1 MEDYVIIGTVLQAM
15 HMSKFKKKPK
25 HLKKYELST
34 CQTYRPNE
42 NKSISYEIPE
52 KYNYAERLSNK
63 PVKATNLKD
72 FHVNSS

>member
-42 NKSISYEIPE
+42 NKSISYEIP
-52 KYNYAERLSNK
+52 
-63 PVKATNLKD
+63 
-72 FHVNSS
+72 